1 MARIEVPAGEGG
13 DAVMVWSLRP
23 EMGKAVNRLSDAAYN
38 KSTLPVRV
46 REAARMRIAQL
57 NQCVVCM
64 GFRAESVQRQGLTE
78 DFYEHV
84 AEYHTDDRYSA
95 QERLAIEYAERF
107 ALDHTNI
114 DERFFARL
122 REQFDDGEI
131 LDLTVCLAA
140 FLGLGRVLNVLGIE
154 ETCLV
159 DVYAPS
165 ESNAAVS

>member
-95 QERLAIEYAERF
+95 QERLAVEYAERF

-114 DERFFARL
+114 DDAFFARL
-122 REQFDDGEI
+122 REQFDDAEI
-131 LDLTVCLAA
+131 LDLTICIATFVA
-140 FLGLGRVLNVLGIE
+140 FGRMMHVLGIE
-154 ETCLV
+154 DTSLT
-159 DVYAPS
+159 
-165 ESNAAVS
+165 N

>member
-1 MARIEVPAGEGG
+1 VRRLHGVPGG
-13 DAVMVWSLRP
+13 V
-23 EMGKAVNRLSDAAYN
+23 GAA
-38 KSTLPVRV
+38 PG
-46 REAARMRIAQL
+46 ID
-57 NQCVVCM
+57 
-64 GFRAESVQRQGLTE
+64 E

-84 AEYHTDDRYSA
+84 AAYHDDDRYSP

-122 REQFDDGEI
+122 REHFDDGEI

-165 ESNAAVS
+165 EGDRGVAVS

>member
-1 MARIEVPAGEGG
+1 
-13 DAVMVWSLRP
+13 
-23 EMGKAVNRLSDAAYN
+23 
-38 KSTLPVRV
+38 
-46 REAARMRIAQL
+46 MRIAQL

-84 AEYHTDDRYSA
+84 AEYHVDDRYSA

-114 DERFFARL
+114 DQAFIDRL

-165 ESNAAVS
+165 ESGAAVNR